1 MASDLCIQS
10 IDSFLRGFGVSS
22 AIKVEPGLFEWLGTG
37 KQSGPPKFMSPE
49 ELKETG
55 YSVDP
60 SHPPIWSFDRLL
72 ANLDETVE
80 QFYERSYMVTKEIL
94 KRHEGEGGSIMFMTQ
109 GSNLDSCTRK
119 LVGQP
124 LRDSQTF
131 LEIARKVPYCAVCVA
146 QEATVVLDTWYLI
159 EPPVLPFAHSN
170 NPKYNWTALTT
181 PGLS

>member
-1 MASDLCIQS
+1 MV
-10 IDSFLRGFGVSS
+10 FNFVFPGFGVSS

-94 KRHEGEGGSIMFMTQ
+94 KRHEGEGCFALFCFLCFDFNSYFVFVYFLSCDNYNCNQWLSINQQDFFIIITAFHCNYNTVAELNLFFFW
-109 GSNLDSCTRK
+109 SNWA
-119 LVGQP
+119 
-124 LRDSQTF
+124 F
-131 LEIARKVPYCAVCVA
+131 L
-146 QEATVVLDTWYLI
+146 
-159 EPPVLPFAHSN
+159 
-170 NPKYNWTALTT
+170 
-181 PGLS
+181 